1 MDIFAEL
8 PIDIT
13 KKIYRHAC
21 ELRDLERVREM
32 RIAHAV
38 ECVAD
43 DLRRTNIANHAI
55 LDEYDIK
62 TTVVDTVERAHGD
75 DEFYYVILN
84 RRCVI
89 NDVIVIEY
97 LRGHAMPKN
106 VRANS
111 RRKIIFRER
120 FKIYRVDH
128 HCKLLASLRVG
139 IEPIVVRES
148 DVLALK

>member
-1 MDIFAEL
+1 MNIFAEL
-8 PIDIT
+8 PIDIA

-38 ECVAD
+38 ECVAN
-43 DLRRTNIANHAI
+43 DLRRTNIANHDV
-55 LDEYDIK
+55 LDEYDI
-62 TTVVDTVERAHGD
+62 TVDTVDTVDRTHGD
-75 DEFYYVILN
+75 EEFYYVVLN

-89 NDVIVIEY
+89 DNAIVIEY

-120 FKIYRVDH
+120 FKIYRVDR
-128 HCKLLASLRVG
+128 HCELLASLRVG
-139 IEPIVVRES
+139 TDPIVVRES
-148 DVLALK
+148 DVLSLK